1 MELPQTPR
9 DDGVP
14 EVEMPYC
21 EWTDEKSLLVIAER
35 LGVEDYLHWGVCSQV
50 YTLLR
55 LDKDNIGEAR
65 QDEDRWTMDI
75 RLGQKKDILSNSIP
89 SLNRFRNVMEVRTQ
103 AEMLKSSN
111 EKQEAQ
117 PKEGEMLS
125 VALSR
130 GRRTIL
136 ECSKQLNLPHY
147 ATKINDIT
155 FIMKI
160 DDLEVEECLLTLAIS
175 TALAGILFMGSKD
188 YYNTPLGVLQLTEML
203 TSEEMLTI
211 GLAVADGVDKNRRKL
226 AISSIKANEI
236 TQMAFE
242 MVSKRRETVEGWKE
256 IIGMQ
261 NSHYKSQK
269 ERVARQYHI
278 RYQPLRSYLNGNTT
292 LDCVSVEKEV
302 NLYQDEHNV
311 SIGHQNYSNH
321 RPIFSASFIQGD
333 GCETNKG
340 TDMERAKTQASTP
353 CGCSV
358 AAEVDACIET
368 NIFNYRPAEA
378 DDENKGEV
386 RCYRV
391 VSPFHSMPLLQEMV
405 ESTWKKGR
413 DLEEL
418 EREQMEE
425 SSLKWPDKDF
435 KRQFQLA
442 RRFSNHHKDGEH
454 TRAVQCPIEVSTLLS
469 EHLDSLASSLPSNS
483 LVKDKRMAA
492 ASNSVIRLLVS
503 AYFLHDEDQTK
514 ADKNI
519 DIEEAKVIAERL
531 VGGDVWLV
539 DFLVSRLFGIDLEV
553 CLSHRTT
560 TTKAT
565 AGKAIEKPGLVAV
578 LATESYLKI
587 LKSWGLL
594 PTIDIENVMVFAG
607 RSPDFGVK
615 LAEALIK
622 FGEVG
627 SVGSLLCEVQS
638 LLASAGTT

>member
-21 EWTDEKSLLVIAER
+21 EWADEKSLLVIAER

-103 AEMLKSSN
+103 AEKLKSSS
-111 EKQEAQ
+111 EKQEVQ
-117 PKEGEMLS
+117 PKEGEMWS

-136 ECSKQLNLPHY
+136 ECSQQVYRPHC

-155 FIMKI
+155 FTMKI
-160 DDLEVEECLLTLAIS
+160 NDLEVEECLLSLAIS

-211 GLAVADGVDKNRRKL
+211 GLAVADGIDKNRKS

-236 TQMAFE
+236 TQKAFE
-242 MVSKRRETVEGWKE
+242 MVSKRKETVEGWKE
-256 IIGMQ
+256 LIEMQ
-261 NSHYKSQK
+261 NSHCKSQK
-269 ERVARQYHI
+269 ERMVRQYHI
-278 RYQPLRSYLNGNTT
+278 RYQPLRSYQNGNTT
-292 LDCVSVEKEV
+292 LECVSLQKEIHIS
-302 NLYQDEHNV
+302 QDKFNV
-311 SIGHQNYSNH
+311 SIGHQNHSNH
-321 RPIFSASFIQGD
+321 RHLFTPTFIQGD

-340 TDMERAKTQASTP
+340 TDMERVKTQASTP

-358 AAEVDACIET
+358 EPEIDAYMET
-368 NIFNYRPAEA
+368 NILNYHPAEA
-378 DDENKGEV
+378 DVENKGEM
-386 RCYRV
+386 RCYRML
-391 VSPFHSMPLLQEMV
+391 SPFHSMPLFQDMV
-405 ESTWKKGR
+405 ESTWKNGR
-413 DLEEL
+413 YLEDLEL
-418 EREQMEE
+418 EKKEE
-425 SSLKWPDKDF
+425 SSLKWQVKDF
-435 KRQFQLA
+435 KRQFQLTK
-442 RRFSNHHKDGEH
+442 RFSNHHLVGEH
-454 TRAVQCPIEVSTLLS
+454 KRAVQCPIEVSTLLS
-469 EHLDSLASSLPSNS
+469 EHLDSLASSLPPNS

-503 AYFLHDEDQTK
+503 AYFLHDEDHTK
-514 ADKNI
+514 ADKYI
-519 DIEEAKVIAERL
+519 DLEEAKVIEERL
-531 VGGDVWLV
+531 LAGDAWLV
-539 DFLVSRLFGIDLEV
+539 DFLVSRLFGIEREV

-565 AGKAIEKPGLVAV
+565 AGRALEKHGLVAV
-578 LATESYLKI
+578 LAAESYLKI

-594 PTIDIENVMVFAG
+594 PTIDIDNVVGFAG
-607 RSPDFGVK
+607 RCPHFGVK
-615 LAEALIK
+615 LAEALMK
-622 FGEVG
+622 FGGVG

-638 LLASAGTT
+638 LLASAGTS